1 MEWNKLSP
9 ERFTVLEVD
18 VDIPIRQF
26 VCRNGLDFKTGKR
39 FYELT
44 KREKIQ
50 DYKEILLMDKSTRD
64 VFEVDRVRKILG
76 IPQKTCTRKMSLFL
90 MRGVSLVVKLLVKR
104 RKVIGKTPLIKNRI
118 IVTLKPDDLNNK
130 MLSKYIVFIQS
141 TSVNRKL
148 IEGTKFLY
156 KDGCIQLSLFPNGQ
170 VNS

>member
-26 VCRNGLDFKTGKR
+26 FSRNGLDFKTGKR

-50 DYKEILLMDKSTRD
+50 DYKEILLMDRSTRD
-64 VFEVDRVRKILG
+64 VFVVEQVRKILG
-76 IPQKTCTRKMSLFL
+76 IPQKTC
-90 MRGVSLVVKLLVKR
+90 
-104 RKVIGKTPLIKNRI
+104 
-118 IVTLKPDDLNNK
+118 TLKPDDLNNK
-130 MLSKYIVFIQS
+130 MLSKYVVFIQS

-156 KDGCIQLSLFPNGQ
+156 KDGCIQLSLFF
-170 VNS
+170 NS